1 MTVFLIIIICI
12 LIIAALFCL
21 RYIKN
26 NSNLLEDIKNIQE
39 QKEQIEENIKFLS
52 LSKSD
57 LQKDV
62 QDLDLERSSL
72 INAINKYKDA
82 VCNYKTRIKDLNENL
97 SLSIKSQEEISK
109 QAYKSYCDL
118 LDEKYE
124 ETDKEYNKAIETLQ
138 EHYDDFVNKLNI
150 SYEEKKQQ
158 QELEMQSIKDEI
170 ENLKATRQ
178 AAIEAARRE
187 KKIQEDIKHYC
198 LILTDEDMSDIAKLN
213 SIKKTLNK
221 PRILSM
227 LIWQT
232 WFQKPLKTL
241 SADILGT
248 KEITG
253 IYKIT
258 NTLTNE
264 CYIGQSVD
272 IAKRWAE
279 HAKCGLGIDTPAGNK
294 LYAAMKEYGLW
305 SFSWELLEECP
316 KIQLNEKEAFYISMY
331 QADIFGYN
339 SNKGLTK

>member
-1 MTVFLIIIICI
+1 MTVFFII
-12 LIIAALFCL
+12 LICVLIAVVFFCL

-26 NSNLLEDIKNIQE
+26 NAELMKSISEAEQE
-39 QKEQIEENIKFLS
+39 KEQITEAIKSLNI
-52 LSKSD
+52 SKND

-62 QDLDLERSSL
+62 KDLDEERSSL
-72 INAINKYKDA
+72 INTVN
-82 VCNYKTRIKDLNENL
+82 NYKHRITDLNE
-97 SLSIKSQEEISK
+97 SLSSSIKAQEEVSK
-109 QAYKSYCDL
+109 QAYKSYCNL

-124 ETDKEYNKAIETLQ
+124 ETDKEYERAIELLQ
-138 EHYDDFVNKLNI
+138 NNYNDIIIKLNE

-158 QELEMQSIKDEI
+158 QEAEMQALKDEI
-170 ENLKATRQ
+170 ADLKATRQ

-187 KKIQEDIKHYC
+187 QQIQEDVEHYC
-198 LILTDEDMSDIAKLN
+198 LKLTDEDMSDIAKLD

-221 PRILSM
+221 PRVLSM

-241 SADILGT
+241 SANVLGT
-248 KEITG
+248 KEVTG

-305 SFSWELLEECP
+305 SFSWELLEECS
-316 KIQLNEKEAFYISMY
+316 KSQLNEKEAFYISMY
-331 QADIFGYN
+331 QADTYGMN